1 MTQHHSLPPPRWT
14 SSIFTTGGE
23 KEGARIAA
31 SKPQNQAAFMKT
43 RNLWPPHA
51 GRCDWIHGP
60 GR

>member
-51 GRCDWIHGP
+51 GR
-60 GR
+60 